1 LCALGSQLRC
11 ASGTVDDEP
20 AVAHPGTDAQKKTL
34 IAREQDPEARAAWR
48 QEIVAVAAET
58 LVFLDETSTP
68 VTMTPLRARSPR
80 GSRAVGSVSQGR
92 RTHVTLLATLSA
104 QGFGPSLQ
112 FAGAL
117 DRQTFES
124 FVATTLAPSLQPG
137 QIVVLDNLAVHKS
150 PRVRHL
156 IEAAGCHLLFLPTYS
171 PDFNPIEQ
179 AFSKLKHSL
188 RQAEAR
194 TVEAVMTATEQIFPR
209 ITADDARGFYQGAG
223 YNL

>member
-1 LCALGSQLRC
+1 M
-11 ASGTVDDEP
+11 
-20 AVAHPGTDAQKKTL
+20 
-34 IAREQDPEARAAWR
+34 
-48 QEIVAVAAET
+48 
-58 LVFLDETSTP
+58 
-68 VTMTPLRARSPR
+68 TMTPLRARSPR

-104 QGFGPSLQ
+104 RGLGPSFQ

-124 FVATTLAPSLQPG
+124 YVATTLAPSLQPG

-150 PRVRHL
+150 AHARHL
-156 IEAAGCHLLFLPTYS
+156 IEAAGCQLLFLPTYS

-179 AFSKLKHSL
+179 AFSKLKHLL

-194 TVEAVMTATEQIFPR
+194 TVDAVMTATAQLFPR
-209 ITADDARGFYQGAG
+209 ITADDARGFYRASG